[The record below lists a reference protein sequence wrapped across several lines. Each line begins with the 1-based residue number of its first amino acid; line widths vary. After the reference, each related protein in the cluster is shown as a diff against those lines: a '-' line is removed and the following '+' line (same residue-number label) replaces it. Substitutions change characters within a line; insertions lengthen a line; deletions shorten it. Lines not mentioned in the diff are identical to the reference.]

1 MNAVRYAHFVTA
13 ETSRPSDS
21 RGVNAPLKAH
31 PRKHARS
38 FDEMREDASKR
49 FSNILAKLAK

>member
-1 MNAVRYAHFVTA
+1 MNAVRYANFVTA
-13 ETSRPSDS
+13 ETPRPSDS
-21 RGVNAPLKAH
+21 RSATAPLTAR
-31 PRKHARS
+31 PRKHPRS